1 MFSKEFMK
9 YLSGTDAKSELKETK
24 EETVQ
29 ATNAMFYLILKSS
42 GGAPKK
48 VWYHLFS
55 LFKYYIF

>member
-24 EETVQ
+24 DEAVQ

-48 VWYHLFS
+48 V
-55 LFKYYIF
+55 